1 MTEAIETLEQDI
13 EDIDAAIVQETTNYD
28 KLNQLTSERQEKETL
43 YETYFEEWDELS
55 ARME

>member
-1 MTEAIETLEQDI
+1 MTDAIESLEQDI
-13 EDIDAAIVQETTNYD
+13 EDIDNRIAQETTNYD
-28 KLNQLTSERQEKETL
+28 KLNQLTIERQEKEIL

>member
-1 MTEAIETLEQDI
+1 MESLEQDI
-13 EDIDAAIVQETTNYD
+13 ADIDNRIAQETTNYD
-28 KLNQLTSERQEKETL
+28 KLNQLTTERQEKEIL